1 MVGYKWKL
9 QLLGMGGGGVL
20 GYLGNRSTD
29 FPEILHEASH
39 Q

>member
-9 QLLGMGGGGVL
+9 QLLGMGGVL